1 MSKLENRKA
10 AASNYQD
17 DIVLPLGCEHDLEA
31 SVVDESSGDDGSA
44 AEDIFLAVAKV
55 GHDLIV
61 LCCY

>member
-1 MSKLENRKA
+1 MSKSESRKV

-17 DIVLPLGCEHDLEA
+17 DIVIPLGCEHNLEA
-31 SVVDESSGDDGSA
+31 SVVDESSGEDGLA
-44 AEDIFLAVAKV
+44 VEDIFSAVVKV

>member
-1 MSKLENRKA
+1 MSKSESRKV

-17 DIVLPLGCEHDLEA
+17 DIVIPLGCEHNLEA
-31 SVVDESSGDDGSA
+31 SVVDESSGDDGLA
-44 AEDIFLAVAKV
+44 AEDILSPVVKV